1 MNSAKLVIFI
11 PSIEGGGVEKN
22 LYIITN
28 YLSNKLKN
36 EVYVITADK
45 KNTDL
50 FSKNIK
56 IVTSKFQIPETNS
69 RLIKYFISLILLLLF
84 FLKNK
89 EIAVL
94 SFQANIY
101 AIILCKIIGVKIVV
115 RSNSSTKG
123 WSNNILKDF
132 IFKFFLRKSE
142 KVIVNSYALKKEFFK
157 KFNLKSICIYNPFN
171 KNEVIKLSRVKFSLD
186 FYNTRNKI
194 LKIIN
199 VARLTDQKDQLTL
212 LRALN
217 SIKKELDFR
226 LLILGSGSN
235 KNKLDDY
242 IKENSLEKR
251 IKLINYNR
259 NPFKFIKKSEIFIL
273 TSLYEGLP
281 NVLIEAISLKK
292 FIISS
297 DCPTGPREIL
307 LRGKGGFL
315 FKVGDYKGLAQ
326 KIINYSFNKKKLK
339 KKTVFAYKNLKRFD
353 YNNNLKKYL
362 FLINKYLL
370 K

>member
-1 MNSAKLVIFI
+1 MSSVKLVIFI

-22 LYIITN
+22 LYIIAN
-28 YLSNKLKN
+28 YLSIKLKN

-45 KNTDL
+45 KNTDF
-50 FSKNIK
+50 FSKSVK
-56 IVTSKFQIPETNS
+56 IVTSKFLIPETNS
-69 RLIKYFISLILLLLF
+69 RLIKYFISLILLLFF

-101 AIILCKIIGVKIVV
+101 AIILCKIIGVKIIV

-123 WSNNILKDF
+123 WSNNIFKDF
-132 IFKFFLRKSE
+132 IFKFFLGKSE
-142 KVIVNSYALKKEFFK
+142 KVIVNSYALKNEFIK

-171 KNEVIKLSRVKFSLD
+171 KDEVSRLARVKFSLN
-186 FYNTRNKI
+186 FYNTRIKI
-194 LKIIN
+194 LRIIN

-212 LRALN
+212 FRALN
-217 SIKKELDFR
+217 SIKEELDFR
-226 LLILGSGSN
+226 LLILGSGVN

-281 NVLIEAISLKK
+281 NVLLEAISLKK

-307 LRGKGGFL
+307 LNGKGGFL
-315 FKVGDYKGLAQ
+315 FKVGDYKDLAQ
-326 KIINYSFNKKKLK
+326 KIINYTLNKKKLN
-339 KKTVFAYKNLKRFD
+339 KKTIFAYKNLKRFD
-353 YNNNLKKYL
+353 YNNSLKKYL

>member
-1 MNSAKLVIFI
+1 MNNAKLVIFI

-36 EVYVITADK
+36 EVYIITADK
-45 KNTDL
+45 KNTD
-50 FSKNIK
+50 FFGKNVK

-84 FLKNK
+84 FFKNK
-89 EIAVL
+89 KIVVL

-101 AIILCKIIGVKIVV
+101 AIILCKIIGVKIIV

-123 WSNNILKDF
+123 WSNNIFKDI
-132 IFKFFLRKSE
+132 IFKFFLGKSE
-142 KVIVNSYALKKEFFK
+142 KVIVNSYALKSEFMK
-157 KFNLKSICIYNPFN
+157 KFNIKSICIYNPFN
-171 KNEVIKLSRVKFSLD
+171 KDEVNKLARVKFSLN
-186 FYNTRNKI
+186 FYNTGNKI

-199 VARLTDQKDQLTL
+199 VGRLTDQKDHLTL
-212 LRALN
+212 LKALN

-226 LLILGSGSN
+226 LLILGSGHN
-235 KNKLDDY
+235 KGKLENY
-242 IKENSLEKR
+242 IKDNNLEKK

-259 NPFKFIKKSEIFIL
+259 NPFKFIKNSEVFIL

-281 NVLIEAISLKK
+281 NVLLEAISLKK

-307 LRGKGGFL
+307 LNGKGGSL
-315 FKVGDYKGLAQ
+315 FKVGDYKNLAQ
-326 KIINYSFNKKKLK
+326 KIINYSFNKKILNN
-339 KKTVFAYKNLKRFD
+339 KTVFAYKNLKRFD

-370 K
+370 E

>member
-1 MNSAKLVIFI
+1 MNKAKLVIFI

-22 LYIITN
+22 LYVISN
-28 YLSNKLKN
+28 YLSSKLKN

-45 KNTDL
+45 KNTDF
-50 FSKNIK
+50 FSKNVK
-56 IVTSKFQIPETNS
+56 VVSSNFKIPEINS

-89 EIAVL
+89 KIVVL

-101 AIILCKIIGVKIVV
+101 AIILCKILRVKIVV

-123 WSNNILKDF
+123 WSSNILKNF
-132 IFKFFLRKSE
+132 IFKFFLKKSE
-142 KVIVNSYALKKEFFK
+142 KVIVNSYALKNEFIK
-157 KFNLKSICIYNPFN
+157 KFNLKSTCIYNPLNKYEVRKLARDKISSNFFN
-171 KNEVIKLSRVKFSLD
+171 VRD
-186 FYNTRNKI
+186 KI

-199 VARLTDQKDQLTL
+199 VARLTDQKDHLTL
-212 LRALN
+212 LKALN
-217 SIKKELDFR
+217 TIKEKLNFR
-226 LLILGSGSN
+226 LIILGSGSN
-235 KNKLDDY
+235 KNKLQNY
-242 IKENSLEKR
+242 INENNLQKK

-259 NPFKFIKKSEIFIL
+259 NPFKFIKRSELFIL

-281 NVLIEAISLKK
+281 NVLLEAISLKK

-307 LRGKGGFL
+307 LNGKGGFL
-315 FKVGDYKGLAQ
+315 FRVGDYKNLA
-326 KIINYSFNKKKLK
+326 KRIIFYSSHKKKLK
-339 KKTVFAYKNLKRFD
+339 KKIFFAYKNLKRFD

-362 FLINKYLL
+362 FIINKYLL
-370 K
+370 N